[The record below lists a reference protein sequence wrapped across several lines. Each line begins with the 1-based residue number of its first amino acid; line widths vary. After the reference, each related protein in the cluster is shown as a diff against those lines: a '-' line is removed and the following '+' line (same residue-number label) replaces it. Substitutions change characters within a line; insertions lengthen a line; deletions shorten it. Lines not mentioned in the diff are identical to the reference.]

1 MGGSTARVQH
11 TRLLAWLHTVLLL
24 TDTDGADGDGDTGDS
39 WDSQQLLPVY
49 LSLAMSLVRAG
60 SLRGRL
66 ASWAWARW

>member
-1 MGGSTARVQH
+1 MQH

-24 TDTDGADGDGDTGDS
+24 TDTDGDGDTRPVFP
-39 WDSQQLLPVY
+39 QLPVH
-49 LSLAMSLVRAG
+49 LSLLMSLVRAV